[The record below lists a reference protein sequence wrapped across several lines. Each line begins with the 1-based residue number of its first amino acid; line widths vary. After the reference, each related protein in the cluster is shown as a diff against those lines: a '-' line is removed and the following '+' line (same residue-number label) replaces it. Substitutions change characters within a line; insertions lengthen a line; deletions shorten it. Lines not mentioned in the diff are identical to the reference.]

1 MIGGKGTMTD
11 MKNIESG
18 ITLQHVKK
26 KLGKMEVLHDV
37 TLQIPTGSIYGLLG
51 PSGCGKSTTV
61 KIMTG
66 ILSPD
71 EGTTYVLG
79 EKMPKL
85 SVMKNIGYMA
95 QAAALYPT
103 LTAYENMKFFGS
115 LYGIPKKTLEGRI
128 QYLAE
133 LVNLKDDLHKI
144 TNAFSGGMK
153 QRLSLAIT
161 LIAEPQVLIL
171 DEPAVGIDPVLR
183 KSIWDELYRLSE
195 QNVTIL
201 VTTHVMDEAEK
212 CFELAMMRDGEILA
226 TGTPQEIKQKA
237 KVDTIEEAFIYFGNS
252 KEAGGRLK

>member
-1 MIGGKGTMTD
+1 MTD
-11 MKNIESG
+11 IKNIESG

-26 KLGKMEVLHDV
+26 KLGKKEVLHDV
-37 TLQIPTGSIYGLLG
+37 TLHIPAGSIYGLLG

-79 EKMPKL
+79 EQMPKL

-115 LYGIPKKTLEGRI
+115 LYGIPKKMLEDRI

-133 LVNLKDDLHKI
+133 LVNLKDDLHK
-144 TNAFSGGMK
+144 TANAFSGGMK

-171 DEPAVGIDPVLR
+171 DEPTVGIDPVLR

-226 TGTPQEIKQKA
+226 TGTPQQIKQKA
-237 KVDTIEEAFIYFGNS
+237 QVDTIEEAFIYFGNS
-252 KEAGGRLK
+252 KEAGDRLK

>member
-1 MIGGKGTMTD
+1 MRDTQ
-11 MKNIESG
+11 NIESG
-18 ITLQHVKK
+18 IIMEHVKK
-26 KLGKMEVLHDV
+26 KLGKKEVLRDV
-37 TLQIPTGSIYGLLG
+37 SLHIPAGKIYGLLG

-71 EGTTYVLG
+71 EGSTYVLG

-85 SVMKNIGYMA
+85 STMQNIGYMA

-103 LTAYENMKFFGS
+103 LTGYENMRFFGS
-115 LYGIPKKTLEGRI
+115 LYGIPRKMLDERI
-128 QYLAE
+128 SYLAE
-133 LVNLKDDLHKI
+133 LVNLKDDLRK
-144 TNAFSGGMK
+144 TANAFSGGMK

-161 LIAEPQVLIL
+161 LIAEPKVLIL
-171 DEPAVGIDPVLR
+171 DEPTVGIDPVLR

-226 TGTPQEIKQKA
+226 TGTPLEIKQQA
-237 KVDTIEEAFIYFGNS
+237 NVDTIEDAFIYYGNS
-252 KEAGGRLK
+252 KEIGGRQ